1 MSYCLAAGAPRGRKA
16 EVLERELLCVELKE
30 EREAPWI
37 WERSSVGEKR
47 GAAMLR
53 GREWMEKLLHFPPFG

>member
-1 MSYCLAAGAPRGRKA
+1 M
-16 EVLERELLCVELKE
+16 LERELLCVELE
-30 EREAPWI
+30 EEGVAPWI